1 MQADLD
7 GCLPRLSGRKPPPC
21 RALLFSFLLRIVH
34 RRLVTRCQLS
44 LQPNQSGRKIRF
56 QPANKSAGEISL
68 DLFLSGSALRGEG
81 SCALRLRRRHFPRQ
95 FLWADFELP
104 IATGYWDSGTL
115 QMLSLRVSKQ
125 KELPSRSSIAFP
137 RPRNQTGNPDDRQAN
152 RLRTLAPSRFTISRH
167 RLPTRA
173 ARSSCAF
180 PSEPLP
186 SVFVPQRRRDRAA
199 VKGREADRVRPE
211 RGRHAKHLAVS
222 VVCRSPPLRAARKG
236 GNGVACGDA
245 VERCAQDR
253 ESPGDGASVTKG

>member
-1 MQADLD
+1 MRDSSAGQSWSCSRGRRSATKAMTTGPVRAPKASGSLQDCGTLANCCRCASGLGWLLTETLWSQA
-7 GCLPRLSGRKPPPC
+7 PSVSG
-21 RALLFSFLLRIVH
+21 ASFFFLLRIVH

-115 QMLSLRVSKQ
+115 QMLSPRVSKQ

-137 RPRNQTGNPDDRQAN
+137 RPRNQTGTPTTGKQTGYGH
-152 RLRTLAPSRFTISRH
+152 LRRRVLQFHVTGSRLAP
-167 RLPTRA
+167 PVPP
-173 ARSSCAF
+173 ARSR
-180 PSEPLP
+180 PSPCLRFLSRSAAETALP
-186 SVFVPQRRRDRAA
+186 
-199 VKGREADRVRPE
+199 
-211 RGRHAKHLAVS
+211 
-222 VVCRSPPLRAARKG
+222 
-236 GNGVACGDA
+236 
-245 VERCAQDR
+245 
-253 ESPGDGASVTKG
+253 